1 MVNKILLILVT
12 SIFNKVGS
20 GTFLSAEAVSNP
32 QGEKQVPSVAEELG
46 ERAALLLLEE
56 IYRGGCVDS
65 SNQHLVL
72 LLMALGPKDVSRVLL
87 GPLSPYT

>member
-1 MVNKILLILVT
+1 MTDYFGLA
-12 SIFNKVGS
+12 GS
-20 GTFLSAEAVSNP
+20 FLSAETVSNP
-32 QGEKQVPSVAEELG
+32 QGDSKQPPSVAEDLG
-46 ERAALLLLEE
+46 ERAAYLLLEE

-87 GPLSPYT
+87 GPISPYT